1 MDDDM
6 IMVGKRSERERNQW
20 WYQRRICDVMVVF
33 PRPAWYVD
41 MDNDNMGVSGFVD
54 HDMVMIVLG
63 ER

>member
-1 MDDDM
+1 VVTL
-6 IMVGKRSERERNQW
+6 VG
-20 WYQRRICDVMVVF
+20 DVMVVF